1 MPTVT
6 QEIVGKGNTK
16 SHKNDQKER
25 NVHLLSIRRSKK
37 KKKAMGSFQEG
48 TQFKMG
54 TEAAQRCLPGRGK
67 GSCCG
72 GESWE
77 RIDKERQADAS
88 LN

>member
-16 SHKNDQKER
+16 AIRMTKR
-25 NVHLLSIRRSKK
+25 NATYTYFLLEEVKKKK
-37 KKKAMGSFQEG
+37 KKKAMGRVKEE
-48 TQFKMG
+48 TQFKLG

-72 GESWE
+72 GRAGRE
-77 RIDKERQADAS
+77 
-88 LN
+88 

>member
-16 SHKNDQKER
+16 AIRMTKR
-25 NVHLLSIRRSKK
+25 NAMYTYFLLEEVKK

-72 GESWE
+72 GRAGRE
-77 RIDKERQADAS
+77 
-88 LN
+88 